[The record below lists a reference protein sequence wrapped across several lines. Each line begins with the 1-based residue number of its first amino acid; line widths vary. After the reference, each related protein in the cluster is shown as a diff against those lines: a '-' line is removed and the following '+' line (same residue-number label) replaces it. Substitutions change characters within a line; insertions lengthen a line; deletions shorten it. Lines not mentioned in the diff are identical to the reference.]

1 MIDEPIESPIK
12 HVEINE
18 HAEINEPFE
27 AVKMKIKDETQC
39 PNCNKT
45 TNAKTLTYDH
55 KQICP
60 AKQQNVKNDIED
72 IVIDKLT
79 KIINDT
85 EQKKSEKIKA
95 LISQAI

>member
-1 MIDEPIESPIK
+1 MKMLKFMNHLLKRLI
-12 HVEINE
+12 
-18 HAEINEPFE
+18 INEPVE
-27 AVKMKIKDETQC
+27 AVKINNKDQIQC

-55 KQICP
+55 KQISP

-72 IVIDKLT
+72 IVIDNLT

-85 EQKKSEKIKA
+85 EQKTSEKIKA